1 MKKTAL
7 AAALALSLG
16 TVAVTAEAGT
26 AGLTG
31 VWSGTYSFSMTSP
44 GGNPVGAP
52 TAPQAWSFDFGT
64 GGGTAAVTIANTT
77 TFYASVW
84 TAHTVTAVDNGD
96 GTYGNTSSC
105 TGTVC
110 SGTTNMLFDWSVNSN
125 IPVAELWDIT
135 ATGNTATVTA
145 VSAAITT
152 PSPAFPGFHPA
163 FNGTISAVPVPAAA
177 WLFGSGLLGLVGV
190 ARRRKAS

>member
-31 VWSGTYSFSMTSP
+31 VWTGTYSFSMTSP
-44 GGNPVGAP
+44 GGGAVGAP
-52 TAPQAWSFDFGT
+52 TPAQAWSFDFGNSS
-64 GGGTAAVTIANTT
+64 VSISNTT

-84 TAHTVTAVDNGD
+84 TAHNISIADNGD
-96 GTYGNTSSC
+96 GTYGQG
-105 TGTVC
+105 GTAA
-110 SGTTNMLFDWSVNSN
+110 GTANMLFDWSVNSN
-125 IPVAELWDIT
+125 IPVASLWDVT
-135 ATGNTATVTA
+135 ATGNTATVSV
-145 VSAAITT
+145 VSTT
-152 PSPAFPGFHPA
+152 ILASSSAFPGFHPA
-163 FNGTISAVPVPAAA
+163 FNGTLTQSAPAVPVPAAA

-190 ARRRKAS
+190 ARRRKVS